1 MAPRKKG
8 KHWYGTG
15 LEDARLEMGRFS
27 QLNGYPATRFH
38 EASCPCGAPTFT
50 LDQDEDEGVAR
61 RTCSGCGAVQWVG
74 DSSEYADSAE
84 LQRSECLC
92 GAVAFQIVS
101 GVALYEGTKDVRWLY
116 VACFCPACGLIGV
129 YADWKCEG
137 GDADAF
143 LART

>member
-15 LEDARLEMGRFS
+15 LEDARLEMGRYS
-27 QLNGYPATRFH
+27 QLNRYPATRFH
-38 EASCPCGAPTFT
+38 EAGCPCGAPTFT
-50 LDQDEDEGVAR
+50 LEQDDDEGAAR
-61 RTCSGCGAVQWVG
+61 RTCTGCGAVQWMG
-74 DSSEYADSAE
+74 DSAEYADTAE

-101 GVALYEGTKDVRWLY
+101 GVALYEGTTDVRWLY
-116 VACFCPACGLIGV
+116 IACFCPACELIGV